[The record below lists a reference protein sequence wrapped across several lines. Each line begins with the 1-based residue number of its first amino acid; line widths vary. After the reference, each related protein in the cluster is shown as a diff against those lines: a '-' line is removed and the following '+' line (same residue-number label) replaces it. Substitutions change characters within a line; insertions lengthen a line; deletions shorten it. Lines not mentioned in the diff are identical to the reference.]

1 MGMVEMIRQ
10 LADEP
15 WAPVAQPPGGRGRTM
30 GARARLIM
38 KLYHYILVN
47 ALLAREFGIEYRE
60 A

>member
-1 MGMVEMIRQ
+1 MIRQ